1 MTVSS
6 PKEEEFEWRGKKLVH
21 KPSGANWTVTDDA
34 VAYEASKL
42 GGKGE
47 AEHGVDEVI
56 EMGRGR
62 QSDRLPFESL
72 LMGARTQV
80 VRGKRAELKAMAG
93 IVGRLSQGV
102 SQ

>member
-1 MTVSS
+1 MAACASPTVGGLRGSANPTILQAGPRLPLTRGHIMTVSS

-56 EMGRGR
+56 EMGK
-62 QSDRLPFESL
+62 RLVEKGPP
-72 LMGARTQV
+72 
-80 VRGKRAELKAMAG
+80 K
-93 IVGRLSQGV
+93 
-102 SQ
+102 